1 MRTSSVSGGH
11 RTERPH
17 NYTLVTKSGFFF
29 APKLMKK
36 LYLTVTITLTVRQTQ
51 GHTQGTRFLPKI
63 TTLFM
68 HAE

>member
-1 MRTSSVSGGH
+1 
-11 RTERPH
+11 
-17 NYTLVTKSGFFF
+17 
-29 APKLMKK
+29 MKK

-51 GHTQGTRFLPKI
+51 GHTQGTKFLPKI